1 MMESGI
7 RSNIGLHSLEY
18 REKSLQL
25 FSPQRPLL
33 LSVTHLRPLRYSD
46 CDITSKNSGSI
57 NMSKIGFD
65 AIVANRRM
73 AARYILPWAHKQM
86 AGE

>member
-1 MMESGI
+1 MECELISYDFVLAIVRHVFHPMMESGI
-7 RSNIGLHSLEY
+7 RSNIGLHSLED

-33 LSVTHLRPLRYSD
+33 LSVTHLLPLRYSD

-57 NMSKIGFD
+57 NT
-65 AIVANRRM
+65 V
-73 AARYILPWAHKQM
+73 YV
-86 AGE
+86 